1 MRRVIL
7 RHTHRSGEP
16 VPLTFG
22 LGDILAALGPRAWQ
36 SDWRGANL
44 LYTSTDD
51 RAIPVLDRAATGAF
65 VPGEELLAE
74 QTRLAQL
81 IDGDLEGYAG
91 NERWVIVRAVDG
103 ARWEV
108 ASHDPSVI
116 TAITQRFSVIN
127 GAEMDIE

>member
-7 RHTHRSGEP
+7 RHSHGP
-16 VPLTFG
+16 DGPIPITFG
-22 LGDILAALGPRAWQ
+22 LGDILDALGSRARTAT
-36 SDWRGANL
+36 WRGANL

-51 RAIPVLDRAATGAF
+51 DAIAPLDRAATGEF
-65 VPGEELLAE
+65 VPGDELLAE
-74 QTRLAQL
+74 RERLAQL

-116 TAITQRFSVIN
+116 TAITRHFSVQD
-127 GAEMDIE
+127 GAEMEIE